1 MTATEYLSSS
11 LLLASWHQI
20 SFHNIIWDD
29 LNLITISC
37 YNPSSHNVITSF
49 LTWDKCPG
57 KSTLTLLFIW
67 ISKNFPWPFLILK
80 EWAPGKAVH
89 FSPPPNKKSKA
100 TNDKFPSVLSIEWYL
115 HSLSCWCQ
123 KTWCYL
129 LLFFFLTPCILSFK
143 KLCDSCFKMYQKFD
157 CFCIPSLYPLWARSL
172 VSLPELL
179 H

>member
-57 KSTLTLLFIW
+57 KSTITLLFIW
-67 ISKNFPWPFLILK
+67 ISKNFPWPFLTLK

-123 KTWCYL
+123 KIWCYL
-129 LLFFFLTPCILSFK
+129 LLFFFFFSYLA
-143 KLCDSCFKMYQKFD
+143 
-157 CFCIPSLYPLWARSL
+157 FCLLRSYVIL
-172 VSLPELL
+172 VSKCTKNFTASVYL
-179 H
+179 HYTPFGPGH